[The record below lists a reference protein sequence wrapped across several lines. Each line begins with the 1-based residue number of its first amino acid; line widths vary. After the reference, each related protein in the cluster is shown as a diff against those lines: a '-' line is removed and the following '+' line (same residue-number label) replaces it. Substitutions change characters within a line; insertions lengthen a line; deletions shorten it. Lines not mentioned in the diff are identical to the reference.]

1 MGGTNKAI
9 FYKKCCELGTD
20 DKIKMYKSIYQKTTL
35 EYWVEEYKNYLKERI
50 YKSELIKIY
59 LGNKLKYSI
68 KAVLDLRDTILKY
81 FKTPS
86 DFNETSIKAQ
96 INLTAHHFSKEM
108 FNKKSSLIYNFI
120 NNIKI
125 LFFNKRDFF

>member
-20 DKIKMYKSIYQKTTL
+20 DKIKLYKSIYQKTTL

-59 LGNKLKYSI
+59 LGNKVPLEIYFIIRKYLN
-68 KAVLDLRDTILKY
+68 LD
-81 FKTPS
+81 
-86 DFNETSIKAQ
+86 
-96 INLTAHHFSKEM
+96 NLV
-108 FNKKSSLIYNFI
+108 
-120 NNIKI
+120 
-125 LFFNKRDFF
+125 

>member
-59 LGNKLKYSI
+59 LGNKVPLEIYFIIRKYLN
-68 KAVLDLRDTILKY
+68 LDKLV
-81 FKTPS
+81 
-86 DFNETSIKAQ
+86 
-96 INLTAHHFSKEM
+96 
-108 FNKKSSLIYNFI
+108 
-120 NNIKI
+120 
-125 LFFNKRDFF
+125 

>member
-20 DKIKMYKSIYQKTTL
+20 DKIKLYKSIYQKTTL

-59 LGNKLKYSI
+59 LGNKVPLEIYFIIRKY
-68 KAVLDLRDTILKY
+68 L
-81 FKTPS
+81 
-86 DFNETSIKAQ
+86 
-96 INLTAHHFSKEM
+96 NL
-108 FNKKSSLIYNFI
+108 
-120 NNIKI
+120 NN
-125 LFFNKRDFF
+125 LV

>member
-59 LGNKLKYSI
+59 LGNKVPLEIYFIIRKYLN
-68 KAVLDLRDTILKY
+68 LD
-81 FKTPS
+81 
-86 DFNETSIKAQ
+86 
-96 INLTAHHFSKEM
+96 NLV
-108 FNKKSSLIYNFI
+108 
-120 NNIKI
+120 
-125 LFFNKRDFF
+125 